1 MKKIAAILLFAFL
14 GASLALGIQNYFL
27 KKQDSQTIQEKQ
39 ASYFTSDMQKLSGL
53 NLDFKEVAKFATPAV
68 VHIKTKLKSNPASGF
83 EDLGNPFELFDPRF
97 RQQGPQVASGSGI
110 FITAD
115 GFIATN
121 NHVIDNAAEIEVV
134 LNDKRS
140 YSAEL
145 VGTDPETDLALL
157 KIEEKELPFLPFG
170 NSDNLEIGEW
180 VIAVGNPF
188 NLTSTVTAGIVSAK
202 GRNINLLRQNGGEW
216 AIENFIQTD
225 AAVNPG
231 NSGGALVNT
240 QGELI
245 GINTAIASKTGSY
258 AGYSF
263 AVPVNIA
270 KKILDDLL
278 KFGEVKRAVL
288 GVKIQDLTA
297 ELAKEKGIEKLEGVF
312 VPEVI
317 EGKAADKAGIKSGDV
332 ILKIDEKKLNSSSQL
347 QEEISKHYPGDE
359 ILVSVLREGK
369 YFTKKVKLLTR
380 EGEEKFK
387 QEVSRDEREVLGATF
402 ENLSRQEKLNMG
414 IRNGVR
420 IKKVAKSEFASKGV
434 PNGFII
440 TKIDKQKVNSTE
452 QLMQMIKNKKG
463 FVFIEGLKPSGVEDA
478 YVLQLK

>member
-115 GFIATN
+115 GYIATN

-369 YFTKKVKLLTR
+369 YLTKKVKLLTR

>member
-369 YFTKKVKLLTR
+369 YLTKKVKLLTR

-463 FVFIEGLKPSGVEDA
+463 FVFIEGLKPSGLEDA

>member
-115 GFIATN
+115 GYIATN

-140 YSAEL
+140 YLAEL

-369 YFTKKVKLLTR
+369 YLTKKVKLLTR